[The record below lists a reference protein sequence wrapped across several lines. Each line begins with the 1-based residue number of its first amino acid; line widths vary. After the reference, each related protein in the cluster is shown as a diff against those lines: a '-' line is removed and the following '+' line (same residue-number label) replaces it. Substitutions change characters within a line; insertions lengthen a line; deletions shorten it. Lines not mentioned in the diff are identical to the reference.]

1 MIANV
6 LNLAR
11 WEWFKLRRRWMPW
24 ILLAVAVV
32 FVQIFVWVAYAAYHN
47 ETLQELASGG
57 SSYLGTTIEVDGE
70 PVSVEV
76 SCVDMVE
83 GRIPPEID
91 RLPENERQAFLE
103 DMERFRDESCGTTTA
118 RESFRE
124 GFVLP
129 SAATESIRSA
139 LGIAPILLMIL
150 AGSIVGTEYGMGTL
164 RTVLTRGTG
173 RWTLLSSK
181 LVLLVLIAAAGLVVV
196 SVVTAVASVFAALIP
211 PSEEEGGLA
220 DLGKWSDLGVTF
232 VKAVY
237 GLAPYVALGS
247 LLAVLTQSSAV
258 SISTSLGYYV
268 VELIATPLLGLNKT
282 LEKLTD
288 FILGSN
294 VNNWMESAFVTVEI
308 NESGGLAEQPDALH
322 AFLVILAYTVALAA
336 AAFWLFQ
343 RRDIAGARG
352 D

>member
-1 MIANV
+1 MIAQM
-6 LNLAR
+6 LNLTR

-24 ILLAVAVV
+24 ILLVVAVV
-32 FVQIFVWVAYAAYHN
+32 FVQLGVWVPYAAYHN
-47 ETLQELASGG
+47 KTLQEMASGG
-57 SSYLGTTIEVDGE
+57 SSSFGVSSEVDGE
-70 PVSVEV
+70 LVSVDV
-76 SCVDMVE
+76 SCVDLVE
-83 GRIPPEID
+83 GRVPPGVD

-103 DMERFRDESCGTTTA
+103 DMERFREESCGNVTA
-118 RESFRE
+118 RETFRE

-129 SAATESIRSA
+129 SAATEAIKGA
-139 LGIAPILLMIL
+139 LAIAPILLMVL

-173 RWTLLSSK
+173 RWPLLSSK
-181 LVLLVLIAAAGLVVV
+181 LFLLVLITAAGLVVI
-196 SVVTAVASVFAALIP
+196 SVVTAIASVLAALIP
-211 PSEEEGGLA
+211 PSEEGGIA
-220 DLGKWSDLGVTF
+220 DVGKWSDLGVTF

-237 GLAPYVALGS
+237 ALAPYLALGA

-268 VELIATPLLGLNKT
+268 IELIATPLLGLNET

-294 VNNWMESAFVTVEI
+294 VNDWMESAFVTLEV
-308 NESGGLAEQPDALH
+308 NGNGGLAEQPDGLR
-322 AFLVILAYTVALAA
+322 AFLVILVYIIVLAG

-352 D
+352 E

>member
-1 MIANV
+1 MGVVQATPPV
-6 LNLAR
+6 DALDTAGS
-11 WEWFKLRRRWMPW
+11 RRRFRPD
-24 ILLAVAVV
+24 LCLGGLC
-32 FVQIFVWVAYAAYHN
+32 AYHN

-91 RLPENERQAFLE
+91 RLPEKERQAFLE

-196 SVVTAVASVFAALIP
+196 RCHSRCERLCRSHTAFRGRRGACRLGQMVRPGRNVRQ
-211 PSEEEGGLA
+211 GGLRA
-220 DLGKWSDLGVTF
+220 GPLRRPRLPPGC
-232 VKAVY
+232 
-237 GLAPYVALGS
+237 PH
-247 LLAVLTQSSAV
+247 AVLRREHPPHP
-258 SISTSLGYYV
+258 LGYYV
-268 VELIATPLLGLNKT
+268 VELNRHAPARPEQDAG
-282 LEKLTD
+282 EAHR

-336 AAFWLFQ
+336 AAFCCSS
-343 RRDIAGARG
+343 AGT
-352 D
+352 

>member
-1 MIANV
+1 
-6 LNLAR
+6 
-11 WEWFKLRRRWMPW
+11 MPW

-32 FVQIFVWVAYAAYHN
+32 FVQIGVWVAYAAYHN
-47 ETLQELASGG
+47 ETLKEFASGG
-57 SSYLGTTIEVDGE
+57 SSYLGATIEVDGE

-83 GRIPPEID
+83 GRMPPEID

-129 SAATESIRSA
+129 SAATEAIRSA
-139 LGIAPILLMIL
+139 LAIAPILMMIL
-150 AGSIVGTEYGMGTL
+150 AGSIVGTEYGLGTL
-164 RTVLTRGTG
+164 RTVLTKGTG

-181 LVLLVLIAAAGLVVV
+181 LGLLVLIAAAGLAVI
-196 SVVTAVASVFAALIP
+196 SIVTAVASVFAALIP
-211 PSEEEGGLA
+211 PSEEGGIA

-258 SISTSLGYYV
+258 SISTSLVYYV

>member
-1 MIANV
+1 
-6 LNLAR
+6 
-11 WEWFKLRRRWMPW
+11 MPW

-32 FVQIFVWVAYAAYHN
+32 FVQIGVWVAYAAYHN
-47 ETLQELASGG
+47 ETLQEFASGG
-57 SSYLGTTIEVDGE
+57 SSYLGATIEVDGE

-91 RLPENERQAFLE
+91 RLPENARQAFLE

-139 LGIAPILLMIL
+139 LGIVPILLMIL

-211 PSEEEGGLA
+211 PSEEGGLA

-258 SISTSLGYYV
+258 SISTSLVYYV
-268 VELIATPLLGLNKT
+268 VELIATPLLGLNEK

-322 AFLVILAYTVALAA
+322 AFLVILVYTVVLA
-336 AAFWLFQ
+336 AAFWIFQ

>member
-32 FVQIFVWVAYAAYHN
+32 FVQIGVWVAYAAYHN
-47 ETLQELASGG
+47 ETLQEFASGG
-57 SSYLGTTIEVDGE
+57 SSYLGATIEVDGE

-83 GRIPPEID
+83 GRMPPEID

-129 SAATESIRSA
+129 SAATEAIRSA
-139 LGIAPILLMIL
+139 LAIAPILMMIL
-150 AGSIVGTEYGMGTL
+150 AGSIVGTEYGLGTL
-164 RTVLTRGTG
+164 RTVLTKGTG

-181 LVLLVLIAAAGLVVV
+181 LGLLVLIAAAGLAVI

-211 PSEEEGGLA
+211 PSEEGGIA

-258 SISTSLGYYV
+258 SISTSL
-268 VELIATPLLGLNKT
+268 
-282 LEKLTD
+282 
-288 FILGSN
+288 
-294 VNNWMESAFVTVEI
+294 
-308 NESGGLAEQPDALH
+308 
-322 AFLVILAYTVALAA
+322 VIL
-336 AAFWLFQ
+336 
-343 RRDIAGARG
+343 RC
-352 D
+352 

>member
-1 MIANV
+1 MITSV

-32 FVQIFVWVAYAAYHN
+32 FVQIGVWVAYAAYHN
-47 ETLQELASGG
+47 ETLQEFASGG
-57 SSYLGTTIEVDGE
+57 SSYLGATIEVDGE

-129 SAATESIRSA
+129 SAASESIRSA

-150 AGSIVGTEYGMGTL
+150 AGSIVGTEYGLGTL

-211 PSEEEGGLA
+211 PSEEGGLA

-237 GLAPYVALGS
+237 GLAPYIALGS

-258 SISTSLGYYV
+258 SISTSLVYYV
-268 VELIATPLLGLNKT
+268 VELIATPLLGLNET

-308 NESGGLAEQPDALH
+308 NESGGLPEQPDALH
-322 AFLVILAYTVALAA
+322 AFLVILVYTVVLAA
-336 AAFWLFQ
+336 AAFWIFQ

>member
-32 FVQIFVWVAYAAYHN
+32 FVQIGVWVAYAAYHN
-47 ETLQELASGG
+47 ETLQEIASGG
-57 SSYLGTTIEVDGE
+57 SSSFGATIEIDGE
-70 PVSVEV
+70 TVSMDL
-76 SCVDMVE
+76 SCVDLVE
-83 GRIPPEID
+83 GRMPPGLD
-91 RLPENERQAFLE
+91 RFPENERQAFME
-103 DMERFRDESCGTTTA
+103 DMERFRDESCGNVTA

-129 SAATESIRSA
+129 SAATEAIRSA
-139 LGIAPILLMIL
+139 LAIAPILMMIL

-173 RWTLLSSK
+173 RWSLLSSK

-211 PSEEEGGLA
+211 PSEEGGIA
-220 DLGKWSDLGVTF
+220 DLGKWSDPVVTF

-237 GLAPYVALGS
+237 GLAPYIALGS

-336 AAFWLFQ
+336 VAFWLFQ

>member
-1 MIANV
+1 M
-6 LNLAR
+6 
-11 WEWFKLRRRWMPW
+11 
-24 ILLAVAVV
+24 
-32 FVQIFVWVAYAAYHN
+32 
-47 ETLQELASGG
+47 
-57 SSYLGTTIEVDGE
+57 
-70 PVSVEV
+70 SVEV

-129 SAATESIRSA
+129 SAASESIRSA

-150 AGSIVGTEYGMGTL
+150 AGSIVGTEYGLGTL

-211 PSEEEGGLA
+211 PSEEGGLA

-258 SISTSLGYYV
+258 SISTSLVYYV
-268 VELIATPLLGLNKT
+268 VELIATPLLGLNET

-294 VNNWMESAFVTVEI
+294 VNNWMESVFVTVEI

>member
-1 MIANV
+1 
-6 LNLAR
+6 
-11 WEWFKLRRRWMPW
+11 MPW

-32 FVQIFVWVAYAAYHN
+32 FVQIGVWVAYAAYHN
-47 ETLQELASGG
+47 ETLQEFASGG
-57 SSYLGTTIEVDGE
+57 SSYLGATIEVDGE

-83 GRIPPEID
+83 GRMPPEID

-129 SAATESIRSA
+129 SAATEAIRSA
-139 LGIAPILLMIL
+139 LAIAPILMMIL
-150 AGSIVGTEYGMGTL
+150 AGSIVGTEYGLGTL
-164 RTVLTRGTG
+164 RTVLTKGTG

-181 LVLLVLIAAAGLVVV
+181 LGLLVLIAAAGLAVI
-196 SVVTAVASVFAALIP
+196 SIVTAVASVFAALIP
-211 PSEEEGGLA
+211 PSEEGGIA

-237 GLAPYVALGS
+237 GLVPYVALGS

-258 SISTSLGYYV
+258 SISTSLVYYV

-322 AFLVILAYTVALAA
+322 AFLVILAYTAALAA